1 MIMKNVKFFNILLS
15 FFIALAF
22 IFIIP
27 FDGNKQEK
35 QINSALGEIFFI
47 GRIISPG

>member
-1 MIMKNVKFFNILLS
+1 MCINILLL

-22 IFIIP
+22 IFIIS

-35 QINSALGEIFFI
+35 QINSALGEKNFYWQNYFTWLKTI
-47 GRIISPG
+47 